1 MKPERFQQIDRIL
14 QSALEVA
21 PEERGALVDKAC
33 AGDQELRRAVESLI
47 ESHERA
53 GSFIETPA
61 LKQDAK
67 LIAGERRLTTG
78 SSIAHYK
85 IIEQLG
91 TGGMGEVY
99 AAQDTR
105 LRRKVALKILPSQFT
120 RHEERVRRFEQEA
133 RAASALNHPNILTI
147 YEINSEDDVYYI
159 ATELIEGET
168 LRERMTK
175 AQINLSDLLDIA
187 VQIASA
193 LTIAHEAGIVHRDIK
208 PENVMIRADGYV
220 KVLDFGLAKLAERA
234 ASVPNLEASTQH
246 LLKTAPGMVMG
257 TVSYMSPEQAR
268 GQVVDART
276 DVWSLGVVLYEMA
289 AQRRPFDGETM
300 NHTLVSIMEK
310 EPKALSEHGCD
321 VPAEL
326 ERIITKALAKKVD
339 ERYQTSKDLLI
350 ALRRLKKRLE
360 VEAEVRSDSATEVG
374 IATAATNAPIDA
386 PETGT
391 GSALRA
397 TDKGTA
403 QQTSSVEYLVSEF
416 KRHRTGATFA
426 LAAIIIFAV
435 SVAYFG
441 FGFGKS
447 KNIDSLA
454 VLPFTNVGGDPNA
467 EYFSNG
473 VTETLINSLSLL
485 PDLKVMSRNSVFRYK
500 GQEVDAREVAR
511 VLGVQAILTGR
522 IIQRGD
528 ELSINVELVD
538 ASDNTHIWG
547 EQYNR
552 KIADILLVERDIA
565 REITEKLRVR
575 LTGEDARRVTKSYT
589 ANVEAYQLYLKGRF
603 FWDKGTFEGSQKSI
617 EFYNAAIENDPAYA
631 LAYAGLADSYLILG
645 RYHGVP
651 PREAMPRAEAAAR
664 RALEIDNALA
674 EAYASL
680 GAVSATYNWNWA
692 EAERNYQRA
701 ISLNPNYAPAHY
713 RYAEMLAN
721 IGRFDQAVTEARR
734 AQELDPLSL
743 TSNINVAGVLYKA
756 RRYDEALEQLRE
768 ILEMNSNFA
777 PTHLYFGINY
787 LQKGMHEE
795 AISAFKRAL
804 TLSNNSPDMMGLLG
818 YAYASAGK
826 MDEAQAILDQLE
838 KITPPRYV
846 APYTRA
852 QIYIAL
858 GDKDRAFVWLEK
870 AYEERTWLMGI
881 LKVDPLFDP
890 LRSDTRFADLL
901 RRMNFYQ

>member
-1 MKPERFQQIDRIL
+1 MTIANNTKLGRYEIISPI
-14 QSALEVA
+14 
-21 PEERGALVDKAC
+21 GA
-33 AGDQELRRAVESLI
+33 
-47 ESHERA
+47 
-53 GSFIETPA
+53 
-61 LKQDAK
+61 
-67 LIAGERRLTTG
+67 
-78 SSIAHYK
+78 
-85 IIEQLG
+85 
-91 TGGMGEVY
+91 GGMGEVY
-99 AAQDTR
+99 LAEDAR
-105 LRRKVALKILPSQFT
+105 LHRKVALKVLPENIAADKH
-120 RHEERVRRFEQEA
+120 RLRRFEQEA
-133 RAASALNHPNILTI
+133 FAASALNHPNILTI
-147 YEINSEDDVYYI
+147 YEFGAENEIHFLAAEFV
-159 ATELIEGET
+159 EGET
-168 LRERMTK
+168 LRERLQREPFSIDEALDVA
-175 AQINLSDLLDIA
+175 AQT
-187 VQIASA
+187 VSA
-193 LTIAHEAGIVHRDIK
+193 LAAAHTSGIIHRDIK
-208 PENVMIRADGYV
+208 PENIMIRRDRLV
-220 KVLDFGLAKLAERA
+220 KVLDFGLAKLLEKKTETSDAEAETRA
-234 ASVPNLEASTQH
+234 QVN
-246 LLKTAPGMVMG
+246 TAPGMIMG
-257 TVSYMSPEQAR
+257 TAGYMSPEQAR
-268 GQVVDART
+268 GNDTDARS
-276 DVWSLGVVLYEMA
+276 DIWNFGVVLYEMLT
-289 AQRRPFDGETM
+289 RRQPFAGETVNDM
-300 NHTLVSIMEK
+300 IAAVLTKQPAPPRNFNQGI
-310 EPKALSEHGCD
+310 
-321 VPAEL
+321 PAEL
-326 ERIITKALAKKVD
+326 ERIVLKTLAKNVE
-339 ERYQTSKDLLI
+339 ERYQTAKDLLVD
-350 ALRRLKKRLE
+350 LKHLKKQIELGEEIERTASANNRL
-360 VEAEVRSDSATEVG
+360 AEQSENATQIIAAQTTSGAQYGVG
-374 IATAATNAPIDA
+374 KIKNHKPGFVI
-386 PETGT
+386 
-391 GSALRA
+391 L
-397 TDKGTA
+397 
-403 QQTSSVEYLVSEF
+403 SVLV
-416 KRHRTGATFA
+416 
-426 LAAIIIFAV
+426 LAVI
-435 SVAYFG
+435 G
-441 FGFGKS
+441 FGYWFFLSRSAS
-447 KNIDSLA
+447 KINIESIA
-454 VLPFTNVGGDPNA
+454 VLPFVNA
-467 EYFSNG
+467 SGNADVEYLSDG
-473 VTETLINSLSLL
+473 MTETLINSLSQL
-485 PDLKVMSRNSVFRYK
+485 PKLNVKARSSVFRYK
-500 GQEVDAREVAR
+500 GKEVEPRTVAAE
-511 VLGVQAILTGR
+511 LSVQAILTGR
-522 IIQRGD
+522 VVQRGD
-528 ELSINVELVD
+528 DLALYLSLVD
-538 ASDNTHIWG
+538 ARNGNHLWG
-547 EQYNR
+547 EGYNR
-552 KIADILLVERDIA
+552 KLADLVSLQKEIA
-565 REITEKLRVR
+565 RDVSQKLRVR
-575 LTGEDARRVTKSYT
+575 LSGADEQRLARNYT
-589 ANVEAYQLYLKGRF
+589 ENVEAYQLYLKGRF